1 MNIFKLKHL
10 LKVSL
15 KEFLQSS
22 NNNIGRQS
30 YIASSYHVDKDTL
43 PISIPPKL
51 CDSSR

>member
-10 LKVSL
+10 LKISL
-15 KEFLQSS
+15 NEFLQSS
-22 NNNIGRQS
+22 NNKIGRQS
-30 YIASSYHVDKDTL
+30 YIASSCHEDKNTI